1 VLQQQQQQSSNN
13 NKMHPSRSSVRK
25 NTGKNPKKSRAL
37 TWLAAVPKTAGF
49 TLTSEIGPKPTPW
62 NMGS

>member
-1 VLQQQQQQSSNN
+1 
-13 NKMHPSRSSVRK
+13 MHPSHSSVRK